1 MSLLGPCQFTG
12 IGLQGRV
19 PAQVRV
25 TKGRVRDG
33 GGLIQAR
40 WALRTLAAEDM
51 AGWAFIVEGQMLLQL
66 RLEFLL
72 QAYVHAALLSGVPSP
87 PCPACPNPFHVPK
100 LNQEC
105 FAQVASLLWS
115 RAKPQPAPAAV
126 GSP

>member
-1 MSLLGPCQFTG
+1 M
-12 IGLQGRV
+12 
-19 PAQVRV
+19 
-25 TKGRVRDG
+25 RDG

-40 WALRTLAAEDM
+40 WALRILAAEDM

-100 LNQEC
+100 RNSGVLC
-105 FAQVASLLWS
+105 PGSLPAVPGGTL